1 VPWMTRRGAKSSVAV
16 SLTRTGATT
25 ERGSAPG
32 QGTLVPQVGPV
43 RVRQ

>member
-1 VPWMTRRGAKSSVAV
+1 VPWMTQRGAKSSVAV
-16 SLTRTGATT
+16 APMRTGATA

-32 QGTLVPQVGPV
+32 QGTLVPGVAPV